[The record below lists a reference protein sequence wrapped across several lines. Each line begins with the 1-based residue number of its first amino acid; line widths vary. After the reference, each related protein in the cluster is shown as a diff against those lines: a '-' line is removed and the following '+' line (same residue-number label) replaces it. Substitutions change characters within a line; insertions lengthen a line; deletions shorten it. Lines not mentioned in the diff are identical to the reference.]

1 LDLSTMRRARGVGI
15 RILLIAACLTFPLW
29 EPALMRRID
38 TQMSRRELAVE
49 AERVARAGGEIV
61 RGPSGETVRA
71 VVYTPADT
79 GDARSFRYETWLFRL
94 AALTLFM
101 QLLVSLHTPS
111 EELAEADD

>member
-1 LDLSTMRRARGVGI
+1 
-15 RILLIAACLTFPLW
+15 
-29 EPALMRRID
+29 MRRID